1 MSANASPRRFLVGA
15 ATTLPA
21 FPLNSAWFIDANRDI
36 EIGDAVA
43 PELLDSADLQAA
55 YTEKANAL
63 LDGHTGR
70 RGIHGPFQG
79 LSISSPDHAIREV
92 VARRFIESIRF
103 AATFGAT
110 HMVIHSPFM
119 GWINPFLFSGK
130 GSNIDTQIA
139 NIQRTLE
146 PVIPVAE
153 EHDLTLMIENIRD
166 LNIFPLLETMRAI
179 DHPNVRLSLDVGH
192 AQLHV
197 PIGGMTPDQYVRE
210 AGDLLGHIHLQDV
223 DGESDRHWA
232 PGDGIVNFR
241 ALFAA
246 LRDIDGDP
254 RLIIELKN
262 KADIQRGA
270 AHLESLG
277 ATS

>member
-1 MSANASPRRFLVGA
+1 MSADPSARRAIVGA
-15 ATTLPA
+15 ATTLTE
-21 FPLNSAWFIDANRDI
+21 FPLNADWFRDAPRDL

-43 PELLDSADLQAA
+43 PDLLDSAELQAA
-55 YTEKANAL
+55 YTERAL
-63 LDGHTGR
+63 ATLGGHAGR

-79 LSISSPDHAIREV
+79 ISIASPDHAIREV

-119 GWINPFLFSGK
+119 GWINPSLFSGK

-146 PVIPVAE
+146 PVIPVAV
-153 EHDLTLMIENIRD
+153 EHGVILMIENIRD
-166 LNIFPLLETMRAI
+166 LNIFPLLDTMRAI
-179 DHPNVRLSLDVGH
+179 DHPHVRLSLDVGH

-197 PIGGMTPDQYVRE
+197 PVGGMTPDQYVRE

-223 DGESDRHWA
+223 DGEADRHWA

-246 LRDIDGDP
+246 LREVPNDP
-254 RLIIELKN
+254 RLIIELKD

-270 AHLESLG
+270 AHLASLG
-277 ATS
+277 LTA